1 MPATELLA
9 AAIGSMLLGLGIAA
23 TGAWALNRGRP
34 DRTLVLFG
42 LWCGLYGARLIL
54 EQPALPP
61 LVGLAA
67 RTADYAVAFI
77 TYTINVP
84 IALFLEALIGPGWK
98 RSVTRVRQLHAIY
111 AAAGI
116 AGDVILGEPRAMM
129 PVNSWIVLVG
139 LIVALANLW
148 RSRERLSSTFRTP
161 AIVVAATILMLFVT
175 NENLGRPVLP
185 AINIEPVGLFAFV
198 LTLGYSVIGR
208 IFERESELAGVRRE
222 LETARRIQAGLL
234 PERPPVVDGVQLAA
248 RYIPLTAVAGDL
260 YDFVQIAPSRVG
272 ILVADVS
279 GHGVPAALVASMV
292 KLAFTTQS
300 EHAADPARVLGAMNR
315 ILCRNARG
323 TFVTAVYAVIDT
335 DRGTVAVANAGHPA
349 LLIARKDRTVQPG
362 IERGFMLG
370 LAPDAAYAVEEW
382 PVAEG
387 DRVLL
392 YTDGM
397 TEALNPAGEF
407 LDEERLASW
416 MFTADGASA
425 DGVADALLSRLK
437 SWRSAP
443 TYDDDVSFVV
453 AARHDVRRSRL
464 TSGAAG

>member
-9 AAIGSMLLGLGIAA
+9 AAISSMLLGLGIAA
-23 TGAWALNRGRP
+23 TGAWALDRGRP

-98 RSVTRVRQLHAIY
+98 
-111 AAAGI
+111 
-116 AGDVILGEPRAMM
+116 P
-129 PVNSWIVLVG
+129 
-139 LIVALANLW
+139 
-148 RSRERLSSTFRTP
+148 
-161 AIVVAATILMLFVT
+161 TILLLFVT

-222 LETARRIQAGLL
+222 LETARRIQEGLL

-362 IERGFMLG
+362 VERGFMLG

-382 PVAEG
+382 PMAEG

-407 LDEERLASW
+407 LDEQRLASW
-416 MFTADGASA
+416 MSTADGASA
-425 DGVADALLSRLK
+425 DAVADALLSRLK

-453 AARHDVRRSRL
+453 AARHDLRRSRL
-464 TSGAAG
+464 TSVAAG